1 MECAKAQMSSSKL
14 SFPPLKLKENLT
26 YFLKYYYI
34 LLCKKKTT
42 LKQENNLNQL
52 KSNCNEI
59 CVLRLYLYQ

>member
-1 MECAKAQMSSSKL
+1 MSSSKL
-14 SFPPLKLKENLT
+14 SFPLLKLKENLT

-34 LLCKKKTT
+34 LLCKKKKQT
-42 LKQENNLNQL
+42 LKQENNLNEL